1 MKVERVRE
9 KDGKLEL
16 MAELTG
22 EEVSKEMQRIAAYEM
37 NMHDFKPNSKKET
50 PVETVKRCLGAQ
62 EAAFV
67 FDEGIMRHRTPFACT
82 AAQVDVIGKPVFKCL
97 EHAEEGKPFQYHM
110 VCVPVP
116 EFTLSSY
123 DPVSIVIP
131 SYDVKEDEIEEEIQK
146 MRDAS
151 SVTVTDR
158 SHDTVI
164 KGDKVE
170 LTLDTTLD
178 GEPFRPLCAEK
189 RQYNTGALSMPDD
202 FDDAIVG
209 MSVGETKTFKFEG
222 PELELDDEGN
232 PIMKTYECTAT
243 VTRILGM
250 KAPELGDEW
259 ARTTLPGVKNMADL
273 RKKVAE
279 KVREQHT
286 DDYNRQAQTLAG
298 NEIAKRLE
306 GDIPDLIYGV
316 ALKEAQ
322 ENLTSRLKE
331 ENTTLE
337 EYLKKEGLEKDQ
349 LNQFLLMQVRGQLT
363 RQFALNAYAKYKG
376 MKVDDA
382 DLEAFFESIAPRR
395 ARQAQAD
402 FRNDGRMFAAR
413 CAALR
418 LKASKELVAEADI
431 KEPGTKT
438 ATK

>member
-1 MKVERVRE
+1 
-9 KDGKLEL
+9 
-16 MAELTG
+16 
-22 EEVSKEMQRIAAYEM
+22 
-37 NMHDFKPNSKKET
+37 
-50 PVETVKRCLGAQ
+50 
-62 EAAFV
+62 
-67 FDEGIMRHRTPFACT
+67 
-82 AAQVDVIGKPVFKCL
+82 
-97 EHAEEGKPFQYHM
+97 
-110 VCVPVP
+110 
-116 EFTLSSY
+116 
-123 DPVSIVIP
+123 
-131 SYDVKEDEIEEEIQK
+131 
-146 MRDAS
+146 
-151 SVTVTDR
+151 
-158 SHDTVI
+158 
-164 KGDKVE
+164 
-170 LTLDTTLD
+170 
-178 GEPFRPLCAEK
+178 
-189 RQYNTGALSMPDD
+189 
-202 FDDAIVG
+202 
-209 MSVGETKTFKFEG
+209 
-222 PELELDDEGN
+222 
-232 PIMKTYECTAT
+232 MKTYECTAT